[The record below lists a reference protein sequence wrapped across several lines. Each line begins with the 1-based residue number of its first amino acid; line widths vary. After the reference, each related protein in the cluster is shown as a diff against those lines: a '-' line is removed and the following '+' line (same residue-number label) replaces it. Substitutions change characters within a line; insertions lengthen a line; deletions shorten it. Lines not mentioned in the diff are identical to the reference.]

1 MCISQKLLLVMPL
14 NEKEKECLIYK
25 FIYQKSIGL
34 LFFLHI
40 QKQYNRTKEN
50 KSKNLILIFECWV
63 PLSRISKIECASL
76 IN

>member
-40 QKQYNRTKEN
+40 QKQYNRKQIKELDL
-50 KSKNLILIFECWV
+50 NLECWV